1 MDAAP
6 TTLTILARCKFGLA
20 FRKIRAAGLPFLLQ
34 GFGREQVPS
43 HIHNRG
49 WWFRS
54 VLFAG
59 NQERKRPA

>member
-6 TTLTILARCKFGLA
+6 MTLTILARCKFGLA
-20 FRKIRAAGLPFLLQ
+20 FRKIRTAGSPFLLQ
-34 GFGREQVPS
+34 GSGCEQVPS
-43 HIHNRG
+43 HIRVCD